1 MGGSLQVSGGIEREV
16 IGSPSPAGAY
26 DQERTMDA
34 RWRIELIGG
43 LRATQ
48 ADRVVTRFRT
58 QKTVLVP
65 DARPGPNG
73 ELLYSWDRDEH
84 HLELE
89 IFLDAPAEFFYEN
102 DTRGSRYRRG
112 SGYCVWLS
120 RPKTSTSL
128 SDSRPRKPEA

>member
-1 MGGSLQVSGGIEREV
+1 MSELSTA
-16 IGSPSPAGAY
+16 PADSEFQLLRRVQGLVDY
-26 DQERTMDA
+26 LYRITDEELVTPRLA
-34 RWRIELIGG
+34 RMAWEAWAALSNSMHNA
-43 LRATQ
+43 L
-48 ADRVVTRFRT
+48 
-58 QKTVLVP
+58 LVP
-65 DARPGPNG
+65 DACPGPNG
-73 ELLYSWDRDEH
+73 ELLYTWDRDGH

>member
-1 MGGSLQVSGGIEREV
+1 MSTAPPHSEFQLLRRVQGLVNYLYQIV
-16 IGSPSPAGAY
+16 
-26 DQERTMDA
+26 DQELVTPRLA
-34 RWRIELIGG
+34 RMAWEAWAALSNSMNNA
-43 LRATQ
+43 L
-48 ADRVVTRFRT
+48 
-58 QKTVLVP
+58 LVP
-65 DARPGPNG
+65 DACPGPNG
-73 ELLYSWDRDEH
+73 ELLYSGDRDEH